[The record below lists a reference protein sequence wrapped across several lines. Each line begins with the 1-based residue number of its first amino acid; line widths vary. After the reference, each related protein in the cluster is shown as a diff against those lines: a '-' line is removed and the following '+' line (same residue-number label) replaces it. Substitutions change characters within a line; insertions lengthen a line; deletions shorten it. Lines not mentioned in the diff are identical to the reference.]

1 MTDIVLG
8 ILLITITN
16 LLYFSF
22 LKGCFNRSV
31 SLKKAFLLLAVVTV
45 IHSVFSVLFV
55 SYVPVKILMSLLPLV
70 GFAKLSF
77 DLPLSKSILAGLIFS
92 GIFVSSEMVVFLIF
106 QSKNGS
112 NRLSDMTNQTGGVVA
127 ELISQLI
134 VLFVVLILTVLL
146 KKTNLSRMDYK
157 GWAIF
162 TLFPV
167 FTLIIVIVMIREAE
181 REMPGELLYG
191 LLFLVSGLLILN
203 IMHLLL
209 LDNVIERETEI
220 RRKQL
225 LIEQAV
231 HLNQMYQ
238 TLSKE
243 RERQKALSH
252 DYKNHLQVMLLLA
265 REGKTGEEIKYIEE
279 QIGKVD
285 HGIDTIDTGNAIV
298 NAVLNAKY
306 LEAKESG
313 IVIPFIADN
322 LADIRISDSDLVTI
336 ITNVLDNAIEAVKMC
351 DDKRI
356 EFKIIKDKDTLIIDS
371 SNPYIGQFSDGDDM
385 HTTKFDKANHGYG
398 IANIRK
404 ATEENNG
411 NCYIE
416 TDNGVFHIT
425 IAIPI

>member
-1 MTDIVLG
+1 MTDIILG
-8 ILLITITN
+8 IILIILTN
-16 LLYFSF
+16 LLYYSF
-22 LKGCFNRSV
+22 LKGCCDKSGFNA
-31 SLKKAFLLLAVVTV
+31 KDFLLLAVSVVLDTV
-45 IHSVFSVLFV
+45 FAVVFADIMLIKMILSVLLLAIIAKLLFAL
-55 SYVPVKILMSLLPLV
+55 SVKKSVLMSL
-70 GFAKLSF
+70 
-77 DLPLSKSILAGLIFS
+77 IYT
-92 GIFVSSEMVVFLIF
+92 GIYISSEMIVFLLI
-106 QSKNGS
+106 QSIGS
-112 NRLSDMTNQTGGVVA
+112 NSLSSMTNQSGGFIA
-127 ELISQLI
+127 ELASQLI
-134 VLFVVLILTVLL
+134 VLIVVLVLTIIL

-157 GWAIF
+157 GWIVF
-162 TLFPV
+162 TLFPI
-167 FTLIIVIVMIREAE
+167 FTFVTIIILIYAAE
-181 REMPGELLYG
+181 RNLLGDMIYE
-191 LLFLVSGLLILN
+191 LLFLSSGLLILN
-203 IMHLLL
+203 IVHLLL
-209 LDNVIERETEI
+209 LDNVIERENEI

-351 DDKRI
+351 DNKRI
-356 EFKIIKDKDTLIIDS
+356 EFKIIKDKDTLIINS

-404 ATEENNG
+404 AAEENNG